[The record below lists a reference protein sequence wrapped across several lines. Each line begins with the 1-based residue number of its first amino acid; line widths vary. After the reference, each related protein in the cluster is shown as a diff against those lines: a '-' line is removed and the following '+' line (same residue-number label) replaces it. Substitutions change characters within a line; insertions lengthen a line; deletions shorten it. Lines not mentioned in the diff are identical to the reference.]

1 MISTPDRM
9 LNNTQ
14 SAFVGRKLIRVALN
28 GIHFYPL
35 ICPLGALIVPKMGI
49 SWSRCHKG
57 CPYNRFA
64 GAYFHSNRPCRL
76 PPTPPIMKMGS
87 VGVRESGSHW
97 RREPE

>member
-49 SWSRCHKG
+49 SWSRCPCG
-57 CPYNRFA
+57 
-64 GAYFHSNRPCRL
+64 RPLPIQARL
-76 PPTPPIMKMGS
+76 SRLCGLRPLCG
-87 VGVRESGSHW
+87 ESSSHH
-97 RREPE
+97 RSAA